1 VRPGLIACTV
11 ASPAY
16 HGQARAMATSFLEHH
31 PDSRVTIADLGRAG
45 HGAER
50 ALDPANLDERIELL
64 DPRELFEDPAELD
77 QLGLAYST
85 QGLAGALKPRLIR
98 RLLAEGGGEAVAL
111 IDSDIFIYG
120 PLGDLAER
128 AARECALLTP
138 HLITPHVEAERP
150 TLVAGT
156 FNSGFLLVG
165 AGGAEMI
172 DWWCERTAREC
183 IFRPSAGM
191 VWEQSWLGLAPAFFP
206 LSVLRDA
213 GVNAMTR
220 ELLEEDV
227 EWRDEVPYLSGRRL
241 RAMHFS
247 GPYDP
252 TEPGFLLSQAE
263 SGEAVVTRSGP
274 LPGSEFAWLSL
285 EEKPG
290 AARLSADYAQRLLE
304 ADGLASRDARP
315 PYEVRPDGGA
325 LNPAMRSAYREG
337 LIEAERE
344 GCELPPNIFEGAE
357 IEEFLD
363 WLAEPPPG
371 AEPDGRLNRFLLGA
385 WRAHLAETA
394 FPDVPG
400 KDTSAFLA
408 WLDARLGDQPTGI
421 AKRLL
426 AREPRRPGGGGRRL
440 RPRGWRR

>member
-1 VRPGLIACTV
+1 MSTGLIACTV

-16 HGQARAMATSFLEHH
+16 HGQARAMAASFLEQH
-31 PDSRVTIADLGRAG
+31 PNSRVTIADLGLAG

-50 ALDPANLDERIELL
+50 ALDPADLDERVELL

-77 QLGLAYST
+77 RLGLAYST
-85 QGLAGALKPRLIR
+85 QGLAGALKPRVIR
-98 RLLAEGGGEAVAL
+98 KLLSRGGGHAIAL
-111 IDSDIFIYG
+111 IDSDICIYG
-120 PLGDLAER
+120 PLDDLAER
-128 AARECALLTP
+128 AAAECALLTT

-150 TLVAGT
+150 TLLAGT
-156 FNSGFLLVG
+156 FNSGFLVVG
-165 AGGAEMI
+165 PGGAEMI

-220 ELLEEDV
+220 ELLEGDV
-227 EWRDEVPYLSGRRL
+227 EWRDDVPHLSDRRL

-252 TEPGFLLSQAE
+252 TEPGFLLSQTE
-263 SGEAVVTRSGP
+263 SGEAVVHRSGP

-285 EEKPG
+285 EAKPG
-290 AARLSADYAQRLLE
+290 AARLSADYARRLLE
-304 ADGLASRDARP
+304 VDAPACRGARP
-315 PYEVRPDGGA
+315 PYEVRPDGRP

-337 LIEAERE
+337 LIEAERS
-344 GCELPPNIFEGAE
+344 GGELPPNVFEGAT

-371 AEPDGRLNRFLLGA
+371 AEPGGRLNRFLLGA
-385 WRAHLAETA
+385 WRAHFAETA
-394 FPDVPG
+394 FPEVPG
-400 KDTSAFLA
+400 KDTEAFLA
-408 WLDARLGDQPTGI
+408 WLDDLLGQEPTGI

-426 AREPRRPGGGGRRL
+426 AREADARPRRRL
-440 RPRGWRR
+440 RGLRGGRS